1 MYRVRIR
8 PRAEREMRRL
18 PPEVFGRVDAK
29 IQGLREDPRPPGVE
43 KLRSKE
49 GWRIRVG
56 DYRVIYEV
64 DDRSREVMIYRV
76 QHRKDIY
83 RPR

>member
-1 MYRVRIR
+1 
-8 PRAEREMRRL
+8 MRRL
-18 PPEVFGRVDAK
+18 PPEVFARVDGK
-29 IQGLREDPRPPGVE
+29 IRGLGEDPRPPGAE
-43 KLRSKE
+43 KLRGKE

-56 DYRVIYEV
+56 DYRVIYEI